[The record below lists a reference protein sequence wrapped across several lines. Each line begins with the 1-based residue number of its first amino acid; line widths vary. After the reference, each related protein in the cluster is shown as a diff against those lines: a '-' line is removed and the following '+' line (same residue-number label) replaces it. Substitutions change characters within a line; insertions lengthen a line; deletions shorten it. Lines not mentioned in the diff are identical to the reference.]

1 MKSAVLMQIFA
12 LSAMRGRKGCA
23 KTVAL
28 NLSVPPKT
36 QKTY

>member
-1 MKSAVLMQIFA
+1 MKSVGLVQIFA